1 MARPSKRVL
10 ILGSLETSRE
20 AALILSEELKSNGYS
35 PVFCHTGAEDFN
47 IQEDRILE
55 ENMSLTDIVGVVFL
69 DNGGD
74 YDLALELAKE
84 AYKKDLVIGALGV
97 GCVVVKDAEIT
108 KDSILCSG
116 LPEELYEGAKM
127 AEAPAV
133 RSGTLVTCSGSKE
146 SIRGF
151 AILLVGAL
159 GGKYKNMVTS
169 EVSDENFLVV
179 DKLDNWPS
187 YWKLSSNKVRVV
199 LADYADIDFEK
210 SLLSGVSLNS
220 ENGNINP
227 VSGKI
232 PSLFLFLQTMPE
244 NDIIASVKKL
254 ESVGS
259 ASFNSA
265 LAMQASGQESVLD
278 SLSLIFDTG
287 KKVEESDIIH
297 LMEAGNEIS
306 LIKEG
311 SLKRVV
317 GRGSFALVLG
327 TNRHQMIPKENL
339 FKEIE
344 GGRLL
349 NCKLVSDGLEALA
362 SFTIQRKATG
372 WEITHRNALLNNR
385 PADIN
390 ILENAVENFK
400 EFNKKCDIMTHQACL
415 LVESSLNNP
424 SEFNWLNVLFSSS
437 NNEPKLVKVSAIP
450 IFSQTQLAEEPLKI
464 DLSNIGRQKQLE
476 DIERK
481 KRDLEREM
489 AHEGIFIQPDGSVG
503 LTLGDESKKMDIFNA
518 IDLMARAFGRVNDE
532 VIAIRRTNYNER
544 ELSRL
549 QRISGSFRH
558 KLRILMGYWHLNKQP
573 KVAESIEGVNG
584 WYSNMDLT
592 MKERVAPW
600 EEDEEDFLISD
611 KLIRNQDRYRP
622 EYDNNGDQKDT
633 NGFYYVWWEI
643 ANEPYYW
650 SRILQEGI
658 YPMISQYKGI
668 GTGKR

>member
-1 MARPSKRVL
+1 MARPSKRIL

-35 PVFCHTGAEDFN
+35 PVFCHTGEEDFN

-55 ENMSLTDIVGVVFL
+55 DNMSLTDIVGVVFL

-74 YDLALELAKE
+74 YDLALKLAEE

-97 GCVVVKDAEIT
+97 GCVIAKDAKIT

-169 EVSDENFLVV
+169 KVSDENFLVV

-187 YWKLSSNKVRVV
+187 YWKLSNNKVRVV
-199 LADYADIDFEK
+199 LADYADIDFDK
-210 SLLSGVSLNS
+210 GLLSGVSLNS
-220 ENGNINP
+220 ENRSLSLVNGN
-227 VSGKI
+227 I
-232 PSLFLFLQTMPE
+232 PSLFLFLQKMPE
-244 NDIIASVKKL
+244 NDIVASVKKL
-254 ESVGS
+254 ESIGS
-259 ASFNSA
+259 SSFNSA

-287 KKVEESDIIH
+287 KKVEESDVPH
-297 LMEAGNEIS
+297 LVEAGSEIS
-306 LIKEG
+306 LVKEG
-311 SLKRVV
+311 NLKRVV
-317 GRGSFALVLG
+317 GRGNFALVMG
-327 TNRHQMIPKENL
+327 TNRHQMVPKENL

-344 GGRLL
+344 GGRLF
-349 NCKLVSDGLEALA
+349 NCKLVVDGLEALA
-362 SFTIQRKATG
+362 SITIQRKANG
-372 WEITHRNALLNNR
+372 WGVTDREALLNNK
-385 PADIN
+385 PAPICV
-390 ILENAVENFK
+390 LGNAIKDFDL
-400 EFNKKCDIMTHQACL
+400 FNKKCDILAHQACI

-450 IFSQTQLAEEPLKI
+450 KFSQSQLAEEPLKT
-464 DLSNIGRQKQLE
+464 DLSNIGRQKQLD

-481 KRDLEREM
+481 KRYLEREM

-503 LTLGDESKKMDIFNA
+503 ITLGEESKKMDIFNA

-532 VIAIRRTNYNER
+532 VIALKRTNYDQR

-558 KLRILMGYWHLNKQP
+558 KLRVLMGYWYLNKHS
-573 KVAESIEGVNG
+573 KVAESIDGVNG

-592 MKERVAPW
+592 MKERVATW
-600 EEDEEDFLISD
+600 EEDEEDFLLND
-611 KLIRNQDRYRP
+611 KAIRNQARYRP
-622 EYDNNGDQKDT
+622 EYDNNGDQSDT

-650 SRILQEGI
+650 SRILQDGI